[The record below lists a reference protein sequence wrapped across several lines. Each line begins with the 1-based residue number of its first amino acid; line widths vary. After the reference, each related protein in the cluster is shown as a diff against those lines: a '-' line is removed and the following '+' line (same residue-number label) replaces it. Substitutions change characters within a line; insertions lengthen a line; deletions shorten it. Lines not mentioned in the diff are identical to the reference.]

1 MGKRWGHG
9 AMDTDVQH
17 IYSRMGDSLS
27 REIYHDRLQY
37 SATRDFY
44 YIEHIVDATVRSSP
58 RWERLCALLKK
69 TAVHSQMYLF
79 GAGKWGNILFR
90 ETSRSVPWKAV
101 IDSAPA
107 GKTVGDLP
115 VVQPQ
120 ALAGCECRE
129 MSVVISS
136 YKNGHEMRK
145 LLQKTGIP
153 QDRIIDAGTVIHQL
167 TEGAIYFDLEQLKPM
182 ESDEVFV
189 DAGCFDGLTTQAF
202 FQWCR
207 GNGYAYCFE
216 PDKGNAAVVQR
227 NLVEWLN
234 RYELAEKALWSKT
247 ADLCIDARGDCASSV
262 RENGGLDGNNRAAA
276 VALDE
281 YLGKKRVTYIKMD
294 VEGAEAEVL
303 EGAKNTIAA
312 QHPRLAVSIY
322 HKADDI
328 YVLPEMIL
336 RYHPGY
342 RFYLRHY
349 SFLDYDTVLYA
360 VP

>member
-1 MGKRWGHG
+1 MN
-9 AMDTDVQH
+9 ADVRY

-27 REIYHDRLQY
+27 REIYHDRLRY
-37 SATRDFY
+37 SATRDLCH
-44 YIEHIVDATVRSSP
+44 IEHMVETTVRSNP
-58 RWERLCALLKK
+58 QWERLCTRLKK
-69 TAVHSQMYLF
+69 TAMQSRMYLF

-90 ETSRSVPWKAV
+90 ETSRSVPWIAA

-115 VVQPQ
+115 IVPLQ
-120 ALAGCECRE
+120 ALVECDCRE
-129 MSVVISS
+129 MSIVISS

-153 QDRIIDAGTVIHQL
+153 QDRIIDAGIVIHQL

-182 ESDEVFV
+182 ESGEFFV
-189 DAGCFDGLTTQAF
+189 DAGCFDGMTTQAF
-202 FQWCR
+202 FRWCQ
-207 GNGYAYCFE
+207 GKGYAYCFE
-216 PDKGNAAVVQR
+216 PDKGNAAVVR
-227 NLVEWLN
+227 KNLVEWLN
-234 RYELAEKALWSKT
+234 RYELAEKALWSKM

-262 RENGGLDGNNRAAA
+262 RENGGLDGNDRAAA

-281 YLGKKRVTYIKMD
+281 YIGKKRVTYIKMD
-294 VEGAEAEVL
+294 VEGAEKEVL
-303 EGAKNTIAA
+303 EGAKHTITA

-322 HKADDI
+322 HKAADI
-328 YVLPEMIL
+328 RLLPGLI
-336 RYHPGY
+336 RHYYPGS

-349 SFLDYDTVLYA
+349 SFSDYDTVLYA